1 MPGHSAGAAAVWG
14 IEADSPEDLFEFAKK
29 LWPVGTLSLTLKV
42 KGGSPEWR
50 AIGNEKILQRLRA

>member
-1 MPGHSAGAAAVWG
+1 MLALKRQRRDEV
-14 IEADSPEDLFEFAKK
+14 EDLFEFAKK

-50 AIGNEKILQRLRA
+50 AIGNEILQRLRA